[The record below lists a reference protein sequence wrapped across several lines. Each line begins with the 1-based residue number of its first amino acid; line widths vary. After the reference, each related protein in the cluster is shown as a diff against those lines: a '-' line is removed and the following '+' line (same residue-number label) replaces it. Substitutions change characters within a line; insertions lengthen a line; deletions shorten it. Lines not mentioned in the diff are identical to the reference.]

1 MRSNVIPRT
10 VAAIVFCA
18 FSTGAWE
25 LGGQRARLMASPS
38 WSKVT
43 GNTGFQARDSCGEV
57 VYDGKM
63 WIMGG
68 WFNSYAGPFPRDV
81 WSSTDGAAWTRVTQ
95 EAPWLHG
102 DLPTTMVFDNKM
114 WIMGGWYNGRN
125 PGASASNQVWCST
138 NGSDWTQ
145 TAAAAP
151 WAARCGA
158 GGAVFKNKMWIIGGT
173 EQYYYGDDGSLL
185 NDVWSSSDGVTW
197 EPATLNAPWSPRA
210 YHQVLAF
217 DDKLWVLGGGS
228 YTPGLWSLNDVWN
241 SSDGVTWTKV
251 AEHAPWDSR
260 IWFSAEVYDD
270 RMWILGGSTAGGTWL
285 RNEVWSSGDGTTWTQ
300 LQTDAV
306 WTPRHEMSTYVF
318 QNKLWLV
325 GGYDVAHLVNDVWRL
340 DGVISG
346 PIAVDDSYGVDED
359 TMLDVPAIG
368 VLQNDTD
375 PENDPLSARG
385 VSEPSHGTLSLRN
398 DGSFTYNPDPDFFG
412 TDSFTYKA
420 SDLIDDS
427 NVATVRIAV
436 NPINDFPVAVDD
448 EYSVDANGDLWTA
461 HGVLENDYDVDGDH
475 LTVDAGHPAH
485 GTVTMYSDGSFHYAP
500 EEGFWGIDHFTYA
513 LFDGVDDAGV
523 DMATVQITVWTPGDA
538 NRDGFVDDK
547 DASALGAHWLM
558 SDATWE
564 MGDFN
569 GDHNVN
575 DADAAILAAHWGEGT
590 GEARVPEPGSLA
602 LLAGIAVM
610 GMIYLRRR
618 KA

>member
-1 MRSNVIPRT
+1 
-10 VAAIVFCA
+10 
-18 FSTGAWE
+18 
-25 LGGQRARLMASPS
+25 
-38 WSKVT
+38 
-43 GNTGFQARDSCGEV
+43 
-57 VYDGKM
+57 
-63 WIMGG
+63 
-68 WFNSYAGPFPRDV
+68 
-81 WSSTDGAAWTRVTQ
+81 
-95 EAPWLHG
+95 
-102 DLPTTMVFDNKM
+102 MVFDNKM

-145 TAAAAP
+145 TTAAAP

-158 GGAVFKNKMWIIGGT
+158 GGAVFNSKMWIIGGT

-241 SSDGVTWTKV
+241 SSDGVNWTKV

-285 RNEVWSSGDGTTWTQ
+285 RNDVWSSGDGTTWTQ

-461 HGVLENDYDVDGDH
+461 HGVLENDYDVDGDD

-523 DMATVQITVWTPGDA
+523 DMATVTITVWTPGDA
-538 NRDGFVDDK
+538 NRDGFVDDR
-547 DASALGAHWLM
+547 DASVC
-558 SDATWE
+558 ATLAPGNRRE
-564 MGDFN
+564 MGRRRLQLRRSRQRCGRRDPRRPLGRGRWRGVGARAGQPCPVGWDCRDVGMVSRGTAEGVAAAGRVFT
-569 GDHNVN
+569 
-575 DADAAILAAHWGEGT
+575 AAIALPRLGREPPVGACGLRPCGESLIRAADQ
-590 GEARVPEPGSLA
+590 PLA
-602 LLAGIAVM
+602 LKDFCQHIGTKTSRGLLATCVGPSRLQTDSRPRNVLGRQRGA
-610 GMIYLRRR
+610 LRFV
-618 KA
+618 AP